1 MRKQKNNGKSSNRH
15 CKSTING
22 PVSIA
27 LMMPCPASLE
37 CSAEPSPNFQPLP
50 QPFTFRI
57 DCRGA
62 KGNFQNLT
70 LYSTAGHCGRLAYKK
85 YYKKNGNSSGHGEA
99 AVGKKEVFFCIF
111 AAPICRFDR
120 EHLQELPLKRESWS
134 PCLALTHPVMVG

>member
-1 MRKQKNNGKSSNRH
+1 MATYFMINQNSHGKSTCIYNRY

-27 LMMPCPASLE
+27 LMMQCPARLE
-37 CSAEPSPNFQPLP
+37 CSAESSSNFQPLP

-70 LYSTAGHCGRLAYKK
+70 LYGLGKACGRLAYKK
-85 YYKKNGNSSGHGEA
+85 YYKKNGNNSGHGDM
-99 AVGKKEVFFCIF
+99 AVGKKDVCFFKLQF
-111 AAPICRFDR
+111 AVLTGSICRNC
-120 EHLQELPLKRESWS
+120 P
-134 PCLALTHPVMVG
+134 

>member
-1 MRKQKNNGKSSNRH
+1 MYNRH

-27 LMMPCPASLE
+27 LMMPCPARLE

-50 QPFTFRI
+50 QRFTFRI

-70 LYSTAGHCGRLAYKK
+70 LYGLGKACGRLAYKK
-85 YYKKNGNSSGHGEA
+85 YYKKNGNNSGHGEM
-99 AVGKKEVFFCIF
+99 AVGKKDVFFLSSNS
-111 AAPICRFDR
+111 RF
-120 EHLQELPLKRESWS
+120 
-134 PCLALTHPVMVG
+134 